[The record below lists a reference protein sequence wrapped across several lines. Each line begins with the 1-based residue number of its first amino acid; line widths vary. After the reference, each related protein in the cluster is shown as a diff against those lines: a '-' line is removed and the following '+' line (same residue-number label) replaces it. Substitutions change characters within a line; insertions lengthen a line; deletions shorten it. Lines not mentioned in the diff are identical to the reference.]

1 MCRRFRVVALVVAL
15 SAIGVT
21 VVRADDLCGATIVA
35 DLTLDQDLFCVAG
48 GLIVAADGISLQLNG
63 HTINGSGTGVGIG
76 VRGRRQVSIKGGT
89 VRGFESGIMLA
100 NSQHVVIMEMMFTQN
115 REGIF
120 VSGSTGVIVKEN
132 VAWANFQRGFMIRPS
147 STQTSRLNQIVE
159 NILTDNPVGVL
170 LFGQPDNTL
179 KENVISGSS
188 SAAIFLT
195 GGGASG
201 NLIKE
206 NDLTTSLAGI
216 QFGPGWTAN
225 TIAENTFHSN
235 SCGVS
240 GPTVGNVFKENQY
253 TNNGLDVCP

>member
-1 MCRRFRVVALVVAL
+1 MGEFPARVH
-15 SAIGVT
+15 
-21 VVRADDLCGATIVA
+21 D
-35 DLTLDQDLFCVAG
+35 
-48 GLIVAADGISLQLNG
+48 
-63 HTINGSGTGVGIG
+63 
-76 VRGRRQVSIKGGT
+76 
-89 VRGFESGIMLA
+89 
-100 NSQHVVIMEMMFTQN
+100 
-115 REGIF
+115 
-120 VSGSTGVIVKEN
+120 
-132 VAWANFQRGFMIRPS
+132 
-147 STQTSRLNQIVE
+147 STQLDANVQIAE

-253 TNNGLDVCP
+253 TNNGLDVCL

>member
-1 MCRRFRVVALVVAL
+1 MCSLFRVVALVIAV

-89 VRGFESGIMLA
+89 ARGFESGIMLA

-147 STQTSRLNQIVE
+147 STQTSRLRR
-159 NILTDNPVGVL
+159 
-170 LFGQPDNTL
+170 
-179 KENVISGSS
+179 
-188 SAAIFLT
+188 
-195 GGGASG
+195 
-201 NLIKE
+201 
-206 NDLTTSLAGI
+206 TS
-216 QFGPGWTAN
+216 
-225 TIAENTFHSN
+225 
-235 SCGVS
+235 
-240 GPTVGNVFKENQY
+240 
-253 TNNGLDVCP
+253 